1 MENAARPLIEIQ
13 SLRTQFATDDGL
25 VTAVDGV
32 SFTIPRGKT
41 VGLVGESGCGKSITG
56 LSLLQLVPPPGR
68 ITGGRVLYYP
78 EGAAEPI
85 DLAALSPRG
94 DRIRQIRGNEI
105 AMIFQEPMTS
115 LNPVYTIGDQIAEA
129 LILHQK
135 LSRRRARQQ
144 AIEMLER
151 VGIASPRQR
160 VDEYPHQ
167 LSGGMRQ
174 RAMIAM
180 ALGCRPA
187 LLIADEPT
195 TALDVTIQAQILDLM
210 RELQQSM
217 SMAILLISHD
227 LGVIA
232 ELADEVV
239 VMYAGRVVER
249 ARVDDLFYEPLHP
262 YTRGLLR
269 SIPVLGT
276 RTKER
281 LSSIPGIVPSL
292 LALPQGCPFR
302 PRCGDRMP
310 CCLEAPSLAEARP
323 GHFVSCWLHEGGV
336 PTGINTERGSR
347 ALAAERTA
355 AGAGPRGRHGEGNGE
370 DGERADQTEEVTAR

>member
-1 MENAARPLIEIQ
+1 MQNGAPPLIDIQ
-13 SLRTQFATDDGL
+13 ELRTQFVTDDGL

-68 ITGGRVLYYP
+68 VAGGRILYYRDGECDP
-78 EGAAEPI
+78 L
-85 DLAALSPRG
+85 DLAALSPRS
-94 DRIRQIRGNEI
+94 DRMRAIRGNEI

-115 LNPVYTIGDQIAEA
+115 LNPVYTIGDQIGEA
-129 LILHQK
+129 VMLHQGVK
-135 LSRRRARQQ
+135 RREARER
-144 AIEMLER
+144 AIEMLDR

-174 RAMIAM
+174 RAMIAI
-180 ALGCRPA
+180 ALSCRPS

-195 TALDVTIQAQILDLM
+195 TALDVTIQAGG
-210 RELQQSM
+210 M
-217 SMAILLISHD
+217 SILLISHD

-249 ARVDDLFYEPLHP
+249 GPVDALFYEPLHP

-269 SIPVLGT
+269 SIPVLGS
-276 RTKER
+276 RKKGR
-281 LSSIPGIVPSL
+281 LTSIPGIVPSL
-292 LALPQGCPFR
+292 LALPRGCPFR
-302 PRCGDRMP
+302 PRCAERMP
-310 CCLEAPSLAEARP
+310 RCHEAPSLRVVSP
-323 GHFVSCWLHEGGV
+323 GHSASCWLHDPG
-336 PTGINTERGSR
+336 TSKSNTETR
-347 ALAAERTA
+347 
-355 AGAGPRGRHGEGNGE
+355 RHGEGIV
-370 DGERADQTEEVTAR
+370 EEHTQSPDAEFTVAP

>member
-1 MENAARPLIEIQ
+1 MPSGVPPLIDVQE
-13 SLRTQFATDDGL
+13 LRTQFATDDGL

-56 LSLLQLVPPPGR
+56 LSLLHLVPPPGR
-68 ITGGRVLYYP
+68 IASGRILYYRQP
-78 EGAAEPI
+78 ETNPV
-85 DLAALSPRG
+85 DLAALPPRS
-94 DRIRQIRGNEI
+94 DAMRAIRGNEI

-115 LNPVYTIGDQIAEA
+115 LNPVYTIGDQIGEA
-129 LILHQK
+129 VMLHQGVK
-135 LSRRRARQQ
+135 RQEARERAV
-144 AIEMLER
+144 AMLDR

-180 ALGCRPA
+180 ALSCRPS

-195 TALDVTIQAQILDLM
+195 TALDVTIQAQILDLL
-210 RELQQSM
+210 RELQQAEAGG
-217 SMAILLISHD
+217 MAILLISHD

-239 VMYAGRVVER
+239 VMYAGKVVER
-249 ARVDDLFYEPLHP
+249 GPVDAIFYEPLHP

-269 SIPVLGT
+269 SIPVLGSEK
-276 RTKER
+276 KER
-281 LSSIPGIVPSL
+281 LTSIPGIVPSL
-292 LALPQGCPFR
+292 LALPTGCSFR
-302 PRCGDRMP
+302 PRCAERMP
-310 CCLEAPSLAEARP
+310 LCVEPPSLVEVSPDHAAR
-323 GHFVSCWLHEGGV
+323 CWLHADEG
-336 PTGINTERGSR
+336 
-347 ALAAERTA
+347 
-355 AGAGPRGRHGEGNGE
+355 
-370 DGERADQTEEVTAR
+370 